1 VPAWLSV
8 STAWRWAAFRSLLWN
23 KESKLMP
30 DVAFVLLTV
39 ALFAALALAVR
50 AVERL

>member
-1 VPAWLSV
+1 MHSGGRVAGSWD
-8 STAWRWAAFRSLLWN
+8 

-30 DVAFVLLTV
+30 DVVFVLLTV
-39 ALFAALALAVR
+39 ALFAALALAVG

>member
-1 VPAWLSV
+1 V
-8 STAWRWAAFRSLLWN
+8 STAWRRAAFRSLLWN
-23 KESKLMP
+23 KESQLMP